1 MLKYLQ
7 SCLEFQKYLG
17 IDTSFDF
24 ATGNDYF
31 KKKETLPNAKIK
43 STADSEQEI
52 ITMAK
57 EQNNNIT
64 TINRADINT
73 DLHFQTEKLLEI
85 KQKLRSLKTFDELEE
100 MIKTSD
106 ICELKRHA
114 TNDVIYDGNK
124 NAKIMLIG
132 EAPGENEDLEGKPFC
147 GQSGQLLRKAL
158 QHINLNTEN
167 LLITNTIY
175 WRPPLNRK
183 PTEDEIQKCYPFLLK
198 MIEIVQPKILI
209 LCGATAIE
217 TLTKEKKKMSEV
229 AGKQRIIQLKTIDD
243 GSFQDF
249 PVFSIY
255 HPSFLLRQPNM
266 KKTFWLHLLNLEKE
280 LKNLK
285 LI

>member
-24 ATGNDYF
+24 TTGNDF
-31 KKKETLPNAKIK
+31 FNKKIILPNN
-43 STADSEQEI
+43 STKPMANNEQEHATKIQTDEI
-52 ITMAK
+52 INDDSNEVK
-57 EQNNNIT
+57 
-64 TINRADINT
+64 
-73 DLHFQTEKLLEI
+73 FKTEKLLEI
-85 KQKLRSLKTFDELEE
+85 KQKLITIKAFEELEE
-100 MIKTSD
+100 LIITSD

-114 TNDVIYDGNK
+114 KNDVIFDGNK
-124 NAKIMLIG
+124 HAKIMLIG

-158 QHINLNTEN
+158 QYINLNTEN
-167 LLITNTIY
+167 LLITNTVY

-183 PTEDEIQKCYPFLLK
+183 PTEEEIQKCYPFLLK
-198 MIEIVQPKILI
+198 MIEIIQPTILI

-217 TLTKEKKKMSEV
+217 TITKEKKKMSEV
-229 AGKQRIIQLKTIDD
+229 AGKQQIIQLENLNN
-243 GSFQDF
+243 SSLQNL

-266 KKTFWLHLLNLEKE
+266 KKIFWLHLLNLEKE
-280 LKNLK
+280 LKNLQ

>member
-24 ATGNDYF
+24 AAGNDFF
-31 KKKETLPNAKIK
+31 KKKETSPNTQIK
-43 STADSEQEI
+43 STADDEQEM
-52 ITMAK
+52 ITTAK

-64 TINRADINT
+64 AADRTDINT
-73 DLHFQTEKLLEI
+73 DIHFKTEKLLEI
-85 KQKLRSLKTFDELEE
+85 KQKLKSLKTFDELAE

-132 EAPGENEDLEGKPFC
+132 EAPGENEDLEGRPFC

-167 LLITNTIY
+167 LLITNTVY

-183 PTEDEIQKCYPFLLK
+183 PTDEEIQTCYPFLLK
-198 MIEIVQPKILI
+198 MIDIVRPKMLI

-217 TLTKEKKKMSEV
+217 TITKEKKKMSEV
-229 AGKQRIIQLKTIDD
+229 AGKQRTIPLESTD
-243 GSFQDF
+243 SASTQDF
-249 PVFSIY
+249 SAFSIY

-266 KKTFWLHLLNLEKE
+266 KKTFWLHLLTLEKE
-280 LKNLK
+280 LKQLQ